1 MAFLDELR
9 RQLIRDEG
17 WRNKMYL
24 DSEGIPS
31 IGVGHNL
38 RDVPISDAA
47 VEQIFADDLTDKFH
61 AVERAFPWSARLSE
75 PRLGVLINMAFMGIG
90 KLRGFV
96 KMLAAMQAGD
106 WETAARELLDS
117 KYHGQVG
124 ARAERLAEQLITDRW
139 Q

>member
-9 RQLIRDEG
+9 KQLTRDEG
-17 WRNKMYL
+17 WRNQMYL

-38 RDVPISDAA
+38 RDVPISNAA
-47 VEQIFADDLTDKFH
+47 VAQIFTDDLTDKLRE
-61 AVERAFPWSARLSE
+61 VEQAFPWSARQSE
-75 PRLGVLINMAFMGIG
+75 PRRGVLVNMAFMGIG
-90 KLRGFV
+90 KLKGFV

-117 KYHGQVG
+117 KYATQVG
-124 ARAERLAEQLITDRW
+124 ARAERLADQLRSDRW
-139 Q
+139 A